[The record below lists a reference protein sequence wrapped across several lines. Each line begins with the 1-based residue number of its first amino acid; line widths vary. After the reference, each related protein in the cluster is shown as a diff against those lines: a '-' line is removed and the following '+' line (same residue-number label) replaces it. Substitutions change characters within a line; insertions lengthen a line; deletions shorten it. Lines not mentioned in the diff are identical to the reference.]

1 MVRLLIMSALVCAAP
16 STGQWVLKSGEV
28 VDKPCPSTLQMSD
41 KARLPQGC
49 VAHQAGVWLSRKT
62 YTEGE
67 LELVRLQQAVEAS
80 KAREAVLAQR
90 VLDLETQLSITTVAG
105 VCPACDCSSSIFTTT
120 AIATGACAVW
130 TLYNSQR

>member
-28 VDKPCPSTLQMSD
+28 VDKPCPSPLQMSD

-90 VLDLETQLSITTVAG
+90 VADLELQVKVTTVAG
-105 VCPACDCSSSIFTTT
+105 ACPPCKCTHSIVTST
-120 AIATGACAVW
+120 AITTGVCALW
-130 TLYNSQR
+130 TLYKLQ